1 MKNINRLTIDSRAI
15 VPLINDSKIQFI
27 FQRHCNYEKENG
39 FLLPES
45 INKQKEIVKTF
56 IVNMSNTN
64 TLEDLKN
71 TYFLFTSSNTISSID
86 FKRCVETTNIAMKH
100 ISEFLKS
107 NNISLDHIINFNEK
121 SNYNN
126 QVHEDKL
133 LTEPKMFTDSTGY
146 LDYLKTMHNGINRD
160 FWIDFEEDLSK
171 EVREQLN
178 AEGPDEIVERAVR
191 YINVLSRYA
200 NIFNLKYPNSRLII
214 WNGTHYD
221 LISPLVKQKI
231 LNWGKSDIVNVDY
244 CGGISLVVDK
254 EKNIVANV
262 NGIYYPLDF
271 QDSKQLHRHF

>member
-1 MKNINRLTIDSRAI
+1 MSNKLIVDSRAI
-15 VPLINDSKIQFI
+15 VPLINDNQIQFI
-27 FQRHCNYEKENG
+27 FQRHCDYSRENG

-45 INKQKEIVKTF
+45 INKQREIVKTF
-56 IVNMSNTN
+56 IINMSNTI
-64 TLEDLKN
+64 TLEDLKD

-86 FKRCVETTNIAMKH
+86 FKRCVETTNIAMEYIK
-100 ISEFLKS
+100 EFLKS
-107 NNISLDHIINFNEK
+107 NNIPLNHIINFNEE

-126 QVHEDKL
+126 KVHEDKL

-146 LDYLKTMHNGINRD
+146 LDFLKTKHSGINRD

-171 EVREQLN
+171 EVREQLS
-178 AEGPDEIVERAVR
+178 AEGPDEIVERAAK
-191 YINVLSRYA
+191 YINILERYA

-231 LNWGKSDIVNVDY
+231 LNWEKSDIVNVDY
-244 CGGISLVVDK
+244 CGGISFVVDK

-262 NGIYYPLDF
+262 NGINYPLDF